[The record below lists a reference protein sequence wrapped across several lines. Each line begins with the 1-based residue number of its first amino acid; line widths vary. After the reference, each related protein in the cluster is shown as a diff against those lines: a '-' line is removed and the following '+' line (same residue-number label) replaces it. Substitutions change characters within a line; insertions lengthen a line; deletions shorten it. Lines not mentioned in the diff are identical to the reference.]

1 MYIKGLVVE
10 LVVKS
15 GERRGVVKMLSVKE
29 ELLVLRQWLRREA
42 LEFCYCSAET
52 EWRSSRI
59 LLLEKLLESFVRSQV
74 DYK

>member
-1 MYIKGLVVE
+1 ME

-15 GERRGVVKMLSVKE
+15 GERKGVVKMLSVKE

-42 LEFCYCSAET
+42 LEFCYRSAET
-52 EWRSSRI
+52 EWRNCRI